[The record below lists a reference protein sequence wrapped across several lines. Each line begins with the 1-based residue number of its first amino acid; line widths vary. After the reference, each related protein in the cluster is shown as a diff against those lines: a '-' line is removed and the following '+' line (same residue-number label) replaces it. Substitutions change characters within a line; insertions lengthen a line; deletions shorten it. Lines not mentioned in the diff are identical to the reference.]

1 MIFEK
6 GQKVK
11 IFLKSGYCYG
21 GEVLSTSEL
30 FVTINDRKLN
40 KPIGMAYSE
49 ISNFE
54 VEE

>member
-6 GQKVK
+6 GQKIK
-11 IFLKSGYCYG
+11 IFLKNGYCYG
-21 GEVLSTSEL
+21 GTVLSSSEF

-40 KPIGMAYSE
+40 KPIGLALSE

-54 VEE
+54 VSE